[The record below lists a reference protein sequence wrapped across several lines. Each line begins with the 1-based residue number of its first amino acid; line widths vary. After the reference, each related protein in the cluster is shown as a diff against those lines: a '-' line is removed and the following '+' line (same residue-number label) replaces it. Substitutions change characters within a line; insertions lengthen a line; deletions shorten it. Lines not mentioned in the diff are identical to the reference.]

1 MKLLIKYPT
10 RGRKDK
16 FFTTLD
22 KYHEY
27 CSDIENTTFLISID
41 SDDIDMNNEDTIK
54 KITEYK
60 NTKLVIG
67 YSLSKIDAINR
78 DLSDFAYDWDIVL
91 IAADDTIPQIIG
103 YDNIIRDNMLF
114 NYPDTD
120 GILWFNDGFQGNM
133 LNTLCIL
140 GKKYYQ
146 RFNYIYHPDY
156 KSVWSDNE
164 FMAVG
169 NILKKQS
176 YIDQVIIKHEHPFW
190 GYGPTDYVHD
200 TNEKD
205 SNHDINLFQ
214 TRLSNN
220 FYLIKNMNTLK
231 INDTEYDMSSPSGLE
246 FKNKYITSFGDEP
259 LPKVN
264 VTWNHVEG
272 FYLSLNSDSD
282 KEFLVK
288 IFDKNNSLLYQTI
301 LKNGMYAKLN
311 RKYYNGI
318 RYEIYYNSTLISQE
332 TISFKG
338 KKVYISFE
346 SSSLGDTISWMPYCE
361 EFRKV
366 NECDLVVTTFHNYFF
381 EKIYQN
387 IVFVPAGVIVQNIN
401 AMFSIGW
408 FYDEDKEPKCP
419 STIPLQKTI
428 TNILGS
434 EFKELQSNVYFEPK
448 KRPYDEKYICIAT
461 NSTAGCKLWNNPNGW
476 TELVLHLKGLGYKII
491 NISKDGDKIKEVI
504 NLKDD
509 SMENTM
515 NVIHHSEF
523 VIGLSSGL
531 SWLSWALGKHVVMI
545 SNFTESDH
553 EFTINCTRITNNKVC
568 NGCWNNPMFKFDK
581 GDWYWCPEH
590 KGTERQFECHK
601 SITADMVINQI
612 QHLLK

>member
-1 MKLLIKYPT
+1 
-10 RGRKDK
+10 
-16 FFTTLD
+16 
-22 KYHEY
+22 
-27 CSDIENTTFLISID
+27 
-41 SDDIDMNNEDTIK
+41 MNI
-54 KITEYK
+54 
-60 NTKLVIG
+60 
-67 YSLSKIDAINR
+67 
-78 DLSDFAYDWDIVL
+78 
-91 IAADDTIPQIIG
+91 
-103 YDNIIRDNMLF
+103 
-114 NYPDTD
+114 
-120 GILWFNDGFQGNM
+120 
-133 LNTLCIL
+133 
-140 GKKYYQ
+140 
-146 RFNYIYHPDY
+146 
-156 KSVWSDNE
+156 
-164 FMAVG
+164 
-169 NILKKQS
+169 
-176 YIDQVIIKHEHPFW
+176 
-190 GYGPTDYVHD
+190 
-200 TNEKD
+200 
-205 SNHDINLFQ
+205 
-214 TRLSNN
+214 
-220 FYLIKNMNTLK
+220 LK
-231 INDTEYDMSSPSGLE
+231 INDTQYDMSSPSGLE

-264 VTWNHVEG
+264 IKWNHVEG
-272 FYLSLNSDSD
+272 FYLSLDSDSD

-288 IFDKNNSLLYQTI
+288 IFDKHNTLLYQTI

-448 KRPYDEKYICIAT
+448 KRAYDEKYICIAT

-491 NISKDGDKIKEVI
+491 NISKDGDRIKGVI